1 MDWTTKIARLL
12 EEQEKYMSA
21 VEDQEKQQ
29 DLAGAMAVFRW
40 AREMR
45 ESGEE
50 LMKWI
55 ESEYRAAEMRLVEV
69 MEAAGISS
77 YRDDAWGR
85 TVVLAQQIYP
95 GLAPGTE
102 DREEAMNNL
111 VQWLDSI
118 ADDLRS
124 AGRIEEADD
133 VERLVQ
139 RRPQANFAAMRRR
152 EVLDL
157 LLDAE
162 APMPEEL
169 NLTPRT
175 VVNVRKTNT
184 RSE

>member
-1 MDWTTKIARLL
+1 
-12 EEQEKYMSA
+12 
-21 VEDQEKQQ
+21 
-29 DLAGAMAVFRW
+29 
-40 AREMR
+40 
-45 ESGEE
+45 
-50 LMKWI
+50 
-55 ESEYRAAEMRLVEV
+55 
-69 MEAAGISS
+69 
-77 YRDDAWGR
+77 
-85 TVVLAQQIYP
+85 VVLAQQIYP